1 MAPVIIVLAVVPVP
15 PVRLEGIARLLTL
28 PLLLLV
34 LVVQRAQGLPLVLLV
49 VRPVRPELI
58 IAQLVS
64 RPAVL
69 VAPVII
75 VLEELIVLPV
85 RPADIARLLM
95 PLIYLLAFAVLLVRG
110 LLRALVVARRVL
122 RVPIIQRLVKALVL
136 HVRPVII
143 VRAALLAPPAP
154 PVILLRLA
162 LILQLI
168 ATELVHKVW
177 KLQEHRK
184 APVFGAFCLSIDSLL
199 KIS

>member
-122 RVPIIQRLVKALVL
+122 RAPIIQRLVKALVL
-136 HVRPVII
+136 HVRQVII
-143 VRAALLAPPAP
+143 VRAALLAPLAP

-177 KLQEHRK
+177 KLQENSKSPGFRGFLFK
-184 APVFGAFCLSIDSLL
+184 Y
-199 KIS
+199 